1 MPLGVALVPTIP
13 EGVPLTSAGR
23 GWEADADQVLEG
35 EDAGQECVCVVC
47 VFEGKKAK
55 SLFTKVESQ
64 YKKPKINESRDSC
77 IIILC

>member
-1 MPLGVALVPTIP
+1 MNDICTVKIIKKIDAALTGNFYIILLGRS
-13 EGVPLTSAGR
+13 G
-23 GWEADADQVLEG
+23 G